1 MSTVYLSFIY
11 LSIYLSVYLSIY
23 HVAFFCAL
31 AARPGSPPSEVRAA
45 VCAALA
51 MSASVLADAT
61 ELLKIHGLVPEG
73 AGPAPAAPPTPPPR
87 EAKRRYREDLVLDTA
102 CGEDGW
108 QIEEREVTTDFIEE
122 DGTSWSCC
130 VSMVVSL
137 SWGGSVH
144 EETGTG
150 TAEGERDA
158 AAATAAARQRART
171 SGMKRLAKRFASCL
185 GQDALRAIERQLH
198 AERGGAS
205 AAPAAKA
212 WRPR

>member
-1 MSTVYLSFIY
+1 MKACKAIRARAVGPQTPVTKLAPRERQRFRGSRRVPTARF
-11 LSIYLSVYLSIY
+11 
-23 HVAFFCAL
+23 AL
-31 AARPGSPPSEVRAA
+31 Q
-45 VCAALA
+45 A

-61 ELLKIHGLVPEG
+61 ELLKVHGLVPEG
-73 AGPAPAAPPTPPPR
+73 AGPEPAAPPTPPER
-87 EAKRRYREDLVLDTA
+87 DAKKRRYREDLVLDKA
-102 CGEDGW
+102 CGEGGW

-122 DGTSWSCC
+122 DGASGWSCC

-137 SWGGSVH
+137 RWGGSVH

-150 TAEGERDA
+150 TATGERDA
-158 AAATAAARQRART
+158 EAATAAARQRART

-198 AERGGAS
+198 AERGVAS
-205 AAPAAKA
+205 AAAPAAKA

>member
-1 MSTVYLSFIY
+1 MSKVPDVFPPTRF
-11 LSIYLSVYLSIY
+11 
-23 HVAFFCAL
+23 AL
-31 AARPGSPPSEVRAA
+31 Q
-45 VCAALA
+45 A

-61 ELLKIHGLVPEG
+61 ELLKVHGLVPEG
-73 AGPAPAAPPTPPPR
+73 AGPEPAAPPTPPER
-87 EAKRRYREDLVLDTA
+87 DAKKRRYREDLVLDKA
-102 CGEDGW
+102 CGEGGW

-122 DGTSWSCC
+122 DGASGWSCC

-137 SWGGSVH
+137 RWGRSVH

-150 TAEGERDA
+150 TATGERDA
-158 AAATAAARQRART
+158 EAATAVARQQART

-198 AERGGAS
+198 AERGVAS
-205 AAPAAKA
+205 AAAAPAAKA

>member
-1 MSTVYLSFIY
+1 MPP
-11 LSIYLSVYLSIY
+11 
-23 HVAFFCAL
+23 L
-31 AARPGSPPSEVRAA
+31 ASLAA
-45 VCAALA
+45 VCACT
-51 MSASVLADAT
+51 MSAAVLEDAT
-61 ELLKIHGLVPEG
+61 ELLKKYGMVPEG
-73 AGPAPAAPPTPPPR
+73 TDLAPAAPPPTPPPR
-87 EAKRRYREDLVLDTA
+87 ESKRRYREDLVLDKA

-108 QIEEREVTTDFIEE
+108 HIEEREVTTDFVEE
-122 DGTSWSCC
+122 DGTKGWSGC

-150 TAEGERDA
+150 TAAGEKDA
-158 AAATAAARQRART
+158 EAATAAARQQART

-185 GQDALRAIERQLH
+185 GQEALRAIERQLH

>member
-1 MSTVYLSFIY
+1 
-11 LSIYLSVYLSIY
+11 
-23 HVAFFCAL
+23 
-31 AARPGSPPSEVRAA
+31 
-45 VCAALA
+45 

-61 ELLKIHGLVPEG
+61 ELLKMHGLVPEG
-73 AGPAPAAPPTPPPR
+73 PDPAPKVPPTPPQR
-87 EAKRRYREDLVLDTA
+87 ETKRRYREDLVLDKA

-108 QIEEREVTTDFIEE
+108 QIEEREVTTDFVEE
-122 DGTSWSCC
+122 DGTHGWSCC

-150 TAEGERDA
+150 TATGERDA
-158 AAATAAARQRART
+158 EAATAVARQQART

-198 AERGGAS
+198 AERSGAS
-205 AAPAAKA
+205 AAAAPAAKA

>member
-1 MSTVYLSFIY
+1 
-11 LSIYLSVYLSIY
+11 
-23 HVAFFCAL
+23 
-31 AARPGSPPSEVRAA
+31 
-45 VCAALA
+45 

-61 ELLKIHGLVPEG
+61 ELLKVHGLVPEG
-73 AGPAPAAPPTPPPR
+73 AGPEPAAPPTPPER
-87 EAKRRYREDLVLDTA
+87 DAKKRRYREDLVLDKA
-102 CGEDGW
+102 CGEGGW

-122 DGTSWSCC
+122 DGASGWSCC

-137 SWGGSVH
+137 RWGGSVH

-150 TAEGERDA
+150 TATGERDA
-158 AAATAAARQRART
+158 EAATAAARQRART

-198 AERGGAS
+198 AERGVAS
-205 AAPAAKA
+205 AAAAPSAAKA